1 MDNVYAHLWA
11 STVFFKKP
19 KMALAG
25 VAQWI
30 ECQPANQR
38 VVGLIPSQDTCLGCG
53 PGPQWGA
60 CRKQPHN
67 DISLHLIFPSPLS
80 KNNYIKI
87 LKKHI

>member
-38 VVGLIPSQDTCLGCG
+38 VVGLISSQGTCLGCG
-53 PGPQWGA
+53 QGPRCGA
-60 CRKQPHN
+60 LEGQSITHCGFP
-67 DISLHLIFPSPLS
+67 LFLPPFPSL
-80 KNNYIKI
+80 KINNPQI
-87 LKKHI
+87 